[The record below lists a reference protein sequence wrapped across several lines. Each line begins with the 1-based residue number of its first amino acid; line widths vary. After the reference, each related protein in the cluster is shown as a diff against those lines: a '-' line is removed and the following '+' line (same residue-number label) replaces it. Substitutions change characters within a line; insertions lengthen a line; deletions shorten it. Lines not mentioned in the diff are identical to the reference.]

1 MSTLKDWKKS
11 LSSGVSV
18 RTLLGLD
25 DESVPTEKKK
35 TKLLEDQDKPSTS
48 FPKEIKSTPLH
59 EAAFNDVADFQK
71 FEANLEVKGFLK
83 EPQQFQ
89 WSSFPNSILVEQDT
103 VKPEINLQPPI
114 PAIPLKEI
122 LGPCFIAVSPS
133 SSKPSQEDSSS
144 DEGL

>member
-1 MSTLKDWKKS
+1 MSFLLFVAIASTRQDDFTGSCEYMLYMFF
-11 LSSGVSV
+11 SSS
-18 RTLLGLD
+18 
-25 DESVPTEKKK
+25 
-35 TKLLEDQDKPSTS
+35 
-48 FPKEIKSTPLH
+48 
-59 EAAFNDVADFQK
+59 DVTDFQK

-122 LGPCFIAVSPS
+122 LGPW
-133 SSKPSQEDSSS
+133 
-144 DEGL
+144 